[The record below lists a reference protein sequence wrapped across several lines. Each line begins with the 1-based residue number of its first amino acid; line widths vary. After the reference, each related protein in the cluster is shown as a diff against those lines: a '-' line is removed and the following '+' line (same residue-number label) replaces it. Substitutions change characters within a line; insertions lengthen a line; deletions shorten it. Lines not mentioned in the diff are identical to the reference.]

1 MQFLKKKPRVAKREN
16 RSREDILEAKKERQ
30 IALAAKI
37 LKMKPE
43 AVEPFYKLVVNEKRE
58 TLEKIIKG

>member
-16 RSREDILEAKKERQ
+16 RTREEIHEAKKERQ

-43 AVEPFYKLVVNEKRE
+43 AVEPFYELVVSEKRE